1 MAFQFESVAA
11 VAPLLGARFDASLA
25 DIGFL
30 IGLYFTPGVALSLP
44 SGAIG
49 QKFGDKRT
57 VLAALLLM
65 LAGNLAMALTPSWS
79 GQIAGRFAAGAGG
92 VLLNVQLTKMTTD
105 WFAGHEIAT
114 AMAILV
120 NSWPAGIA
128 LALLSLPLIGTAY
141 GIGVVDLAVA
151 IVMAIAVA
159 LATTYQ
165 PPANTIATAAA
176 HRSSRPDTRTLF
188 ATSVAG
194 LMWGF
199 YNVGF
204 ATIFSFGPTM
214 LVERGWSMTAA
225 GSTISI
231 VLWLAIVG
239 VPFGGFVADRVQRP
253 QTILVGG
260 CILSAVLMATL
271 PRSDAVIAI
280 IFAIGLISG
289 QPAGPMLSLPAQMLQ
304 PATRAIGMGVFYT
317 FYYAGMM
324 LGPVVAGGAAK
335 WTGSAVAAIDI
346 GAVAFVACPALL
358 LVFNRLA
365 TNAAPGG
372 ATAAIR

>member
-1 MAFQFESVAA
+1 
-11 VAPLLGARFDASLA
+11 
-25 DIGFL
+25 
-30 IGLYFTPGVALSLP
+30 
-44 SGAIG
+44 
-49 QKFGDKRT
+49 
-57 VLAALLLM
+57 
-65 LAGNLAMALTPSWS
+65 
-79 GQIAGRFAAGAGG
+79 
-92 VLLNVQLTKMTTD
+92 
-105 WFAGHEIAT
+105 
-114 AMAILV
+114 
-120 NSWPAGIA
+120 
-128 LALLSLPLIGTAY
+128 
-141 GIGVVDLAVA
+141 
-151 IVMAIAVA
+151 
-159 LATTYQ
+159 
-165 PPANTIATAAA
+165 
-176 HRSSRPDTRTLF
+176 
-188 ATSVAG
+188 
-194 LMWGF
+194 
-199 YNVGF
+199 
-204 ATIFSFGPTM
+204 
-214 LVERGWSMTAA
+214 
-225 GSTISI
+225 
-231 VLWLAIVG
+231 